1 MAIKIVTLHGTAVVV
16 ETVQRVSVQYD
27 YIPDPEQALF
37 SRLLLPQSLR
47 RSESFFTCRTTESIV

>member
-27 YIPDPEQALF
+27 YIPDPEQALLN
-37 SRLLLPQSLR
+37 RLLLPQSLR
-47 RSESFFTCRTTESIV
+47 RSESFFTCRSTESIV